1 MPQPAK
7 LRPVSAG
14 CGERGGGYDGTI
26 VRAGCAVSGQ
36 DPAGNAT
43 AIARVP
49 YVVNLRDWEMRSEK
63 TRHLS
68 GEMIMQFLKMLAAA
82 FGLAAFAQP
91 AAATAVVD
99 QSALVAPA
107 VTGIRSVVNMG
118 SYTLPAGNVVPEL
131 RNVNIGQSVTA
142 GLSGLLTLV
151 QVQGPFQSFNN
162 SVPIVFS
169 LYRGIAGQAG
179 SSLVGSVSRL
189 AIDLPPLANLNN
201 EFGIASFGVADM
213 NLFVHPGD
221 VFSFSI
227 GFASD
232 VPLGVFDSLVNGN
245 VVGFNGALPIV
256 AKNDYA
262 GGTLLFTAGG
272 APQRIN
278 TNLGD
283 LGFRTFVD
291 TDAGNAVPEPSTW
304 AMMLTGFAWLGAVLR
319 RSRRRSSMR
328 TA

>member
-1 MPQPAK
+1 
-7 LRPVSAG
+7 
-14 CGERGGGYDGTI
+14 
-26 VRAGCAVSGQ
+26 
-36 DPAGNAT
+36 
-43 AIARVP
+43 
-49 YVVNLRDWEMRSEK
+49 
-63 TRHLS
+63 
-68 GEMIMQFLKMLAAA
+68 MQFLKMLAAA